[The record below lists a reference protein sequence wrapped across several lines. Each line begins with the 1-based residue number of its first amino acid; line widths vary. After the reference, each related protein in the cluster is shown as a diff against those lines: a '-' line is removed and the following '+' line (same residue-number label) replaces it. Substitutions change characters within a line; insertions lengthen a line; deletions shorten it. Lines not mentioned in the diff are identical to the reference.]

1 LLTWP
6 SAPLC
11 SMQLA
16 FLSNS
21 LSIPP
26 SQLCCTCPPPLVLFA
41 ALLVFS
47 CYFIPH
53 ALTRLLLQLRRLLG
67 VPGLHSHRSLGHRS
81 RVRPRR
87 IQPQRFSE
95 RYCRICLPLF
105 PPCAVL
111 VLEVLSRQGSR
122 PVGARV
128 LQRKKVTLFAAPQEN
143 RTHAGRRSFC
153 SKSER

>member
-1 LLTWP
+1 
-6 SAPLC
+6 
-11 SMQLA
+11 MQLA

-26 SQLCCTCPPPLVLFA
+26 SQPCCTFPPPLVVLT
-41 ALLVFS
+41 ALLIFS
-47 CYFIPH
+47 CHFILH
-53 ALTRLLLQLRRLLG
+53 VLTPLLLQLRRLLA

-95 RYCRICLPLF
+95 RYRRICLPLF

-122 PVGARV
+122 PFRANV
-128 LQRKKVTLFAAPQEN
+128 LQRKKVTLFAAPQEH

-153 SKSER
+153 SKSEQ